1 MNNRNNSSIYIIS
14 GPYGVGKSTVT
25 KALAQELENAAV
37 IEGDLIK
44 LMFGGKKL
52 PPWEEML
59 AIIWKNILSLTKN
72 FLENNIN
79 VIIDYVVESELEW
92 LYKHLSDL
100 NVKIH
105 YVVLRADDDM
115 IISRLNQ
122 RGDDYLIKGSLY
134 LKNKLENF
142 LPNKKYLYDT
152 TNKQPVEI
160 IHDLKKRF
168 DQFCL

>member
-1 MNNRNNSSIYIIS
+1 MHNRKNSSIYIIS

-25 KALAQELENAAV
+25 KALAQEIEKAAL
-37 IEGDLIK
+37 IDGDLIK
-44 LMFGGKKL
+44 LMFGEKEQ

-59 AIIWKNILSLTKN
+59 TIIWKNILSLSKN

-79 VIIDYVVESELEW
+79 VIIDYVVESELFW

-105 YVVLRADDDM
+105 YVVLRADED
-115 IISRLNQ
+115 IIIRRLNQ
-122 RGDDYLIKGSLY
+122 RGDDYLIEGSLY
-134 LKNKLENF
+134 LLDKLENF
-142 LPNKKYLYDT
+142 LPNKNYLYDT
-152 TNKQPVEI
+152 TNKQPTEI
-160 IHDLKKRF
+160 IHDLKSRF